1 MMTIKKNALYHDI
14 EIPKELDIMI
24 NKTIEE
30 VNEER
35 SLSKSRRKKTMGS
48 RGIAGLVALG
58 LIVMPLNMS
67 PRIASFANELPI
79 VGAIAKLL
87 TFRSYDFE
95 EDVARGEITIPEIE
109 GLTDERYEEEMNT
122 LIQERVSLA
131 LKESKER
138 AAEYKEAY
146 IETGGTEEEYADR
159 KIQVK
164 IDYKVFSSSPKVLS
178 FLVYSHESLA
188 AVYATYDYYN
198 IDMENNRALSL
209 EDLMGSNYR
218 EVVTNTVNDYIQDTK
233 DDYGYFEDALA
244 GNWTLRE
251 DIDFYVN
258 DEGHVVLVFQKYE
271 LASGASGR
279 LEVEISGY

>member
-24 NKTIEE
+24 NKTIED

-35 SLSKSRRKKTMGS
+35 SLSNNQRKKTMGS

-67 PRIASFANELPI
+67 PSIASFANELPI
-79 VGAIAKLL
+79 VGVIAKLL

-95 EDVARGEITIPEIE
+95 EDVARGEVTIPEIE
-109 GLTDERYEEEMNT
+109 GLTDERYEEQINT

-131 LKESKER
+131 LEESKMR

-209 EDLMGSNYR
+209 KDLMGSNYK
-218 EVVTNTVNDYIQDTK
+218 ELVTKTVNDYIQDTK

-258 DEGHVVLVFQKYE
+258 EAGHVVLVFQKYE